1 MLDINIFDLILSIIG
16 VINIFMMSLLKI
28 SINIGVVR
36 ASIIKNIDVFINNSP
51 MYFKSLVDIISIM
64 NIRSVKTINIR
75 L

>member
-36 ASIIKNIDVFINNSP
+36 ASIIKNIDVFINNAP